1 MHTIKEIPLF
11 SELTEE
17 QIKSVYAQM
26 QVRQYSKGSI
36 VFYEGDEGKFL
47 YVLLEGTVKLFKT
60 SPKGTTI
67 HMHNFVA
74 PEMVALFPTLEGI
87 PFPATC
93 EFLTEG
99 TIGLLPLDKLY
110 GCLNN
115 TDLALS
121 LISSLLKRMKILAE
135 LLHKET
141 IYSSEAKIAD
151 FLLNNASI
159 FERLKNNEIASILN
173 MTPETLSRIL
183 TKLKKEEVITIKDHV
198 VTILDEDALREIVET
213 NSIQSI
219 VCSGVCK

>member
-1 MHTIKEIPLF
+1 MHTIQEIPLF

-17 QIKSVYAQM
+17 QLKSVYTQM
-26 QVRQYSKGSI
+26 QVRQYSKDSI
-36 VFYEGDEGKFL
+36 VFYEGDEGEFL

-74 PEMVALFPTLEGI
+74 PEIVALFPTLERI

-93 EFLTEG
+93 EFLTDG
-99 TIGLLPLDKLY
+99 TMGLLPLDKLY

-115 TDLALS
+115 TKLALS

-151 FLLNNASI
+151 FLLNNASV

-183 TKLKKEEVITIKDHV
+183 TKLKKEEVIIIKDHV
-198 VTILDEDALREIVET
+198 VTVLDEDALREIVET

>member
-1 MHTIKEIPLF
+1 MHTIQEIPLF

-17 QIKSVYAQM
+17 QLKSVYTQM
-26 QVRQYSKGSI
+26 QVRQYSKDSI
-36 VFYEGDEGKFL
+36 VFYEGDEGEFL

-74 PEMVALFPTLEGI
+74 PEMVALFPTLERI

-93 EFLTEG
+93 EFLTDG
-99 TIGLLPLDKLY
+99 TMGLLPLDKLY

-115 TDLALS
+115 TKLALS

-151 FLLNNASI
+151 FLLNNASV

-183 TKLKKEEVITIKDHV
+183 TKLKKEEVIIIKDHV
-198 VTILDEDALREIVET
+198 VTVLDEDALREIVET

>member
-17 QIKSVYAQM
+17 QVKSVYAQM
-26 QVRQYSKGSI
+26 QVRQYSKDSI
-36 VFYEGDEGKFL
+36 VFYEGDEGEFL

-60 SPKGTTI
+60 TPKGTTI
-67 HMHNFVA
+67 HMHNFDA
-74 PEMVALFPTLEGI
+74 PEMVALFPTLERI

-93 EFLTEG
+93 EFLTDG
-99 TIGLLPLDKLY
+99 TMGLLPLDKLY

-151 FLLNNASI
+151 FLINNASI
-159 FERLKNNEIASILN
+159 FKRLKNNEIASILN

-183 TKLKKEEVITIKDHV
+183 TKLKKEKVIIIKDHV
-198 VTILDEDALREIVET
+198 VTILDEDALRDIVET

-219 VCSGVCK
+219 VCSGTCK

>member
-17 QIKSVYAQM
+17 QVKSVYAQM
-26 QVRQYSKGSI
+26 QVRQYTKGSI
-36 VFYEGDEGKFL
+36 VFYEGDEGEYL

-74 PEMVALFPTLEGI
+74 PEMVALFPTLERI

-93 EFLTEG
+93 EFLTDG
-99 TIGLLPLDKLY
+99 AIGLLPLDKLY

-115 TDLALS
+115 TKLALS

-151 FLLNNASI
+151 FILNNASI

-183 TKLKKEEVITIKDHV
+183 TKLKKEKVITIKDHV

>member
-17 QIKSVYAQM
+17 QLKSVYAQM
-26 QVRQYSKGSI
+26 QVRQYTKGSI
-36 VFYEGDEGKFL
+36 VFYEGDEGEYL

-60 SPKGTTI
+60 SPKGTTVNI
-67 HMHNFVA
+67 HNFVA
-74 PEMVALFPTLEGI
+74 PEMVALFPTLERI

-93 EFLTEG
+93 EFLTDG
-99 TIGLLPLDKLY
+99 TMGLLPLDKLY

-121 LISSLLKRMKILAE
+121 LISSLLKRMRILAE

-151 FLLNNASI
+151 FLINNASI
-159 FERLKNNEIASILN
+159 FKRLKNNEIASILN

-183 TKLKKEEVITIKDHV
+183 TKLKKEKVIIIKDHV
-198 VTILDEDALREIVET
+198 VTILDEDALRDIVET

>member
-1 MHTIKEIPLF
+1 MHTIQEIPLF

-17 QIKSVYAQM
+17 QLKSVYAQM
-26 QVRQYSKGSI
+26 QVRHYTKGSI
-36 VFYEGDEGKFL
+36 VFYEGDEGEFL

-74 PEMVALFPTLEGI
+74 PEMVALFPTLERI

-93 EFLTEG
+93 EFVTDG

-183 TKLKKEEVITIKDHV
+183 TKLKKEKVIIIKDHV
-198 VTILDEDALREIVET
+198 VTILDGDALREIVET
-213 NSIQSI
+213 NSIQTI
-219 VCSGVCK
+219 VCSGTCK